1 MQTSVKGSAL
11 NPYHRIQAAKELSK
25 SDGTTHI
32 KDQWVK
38 KLLGMLK
45 LREQFTKEYKDQG
58 GSVFEEKFPFFA
70 NLLNA
75 YEDDRNGGDRD
86 LLEASLLCTVDY
98 KAIADALNNPKF
110 TPAFLAVYS
119 ALFFDIASAIGNPS
133 MEFQLF
139 IKPMLNANTDK
150 LAIGHIW
157 KLLALKG
164 GLPLFI
170 RKGVGTAP
178 IRAEDIEHLLQ
189 LAGFRHCSNLLQY
202 VSMGSAFFKDN
213 PTAAVALTS
222 LADFDSIR
230 SSSRRPD
237 FLATISD
244 VSKNNFS
251 SVLSGEL
258 KLISAPAETIKKL
271 IDIDGTFS
279 PDAPGGVEYMKH
291 LTFISE
297 DTDNED
303 N

>member
-1 MQTSVKGSAL
+1 MKVSVKGSTI
-11 NPYHRIQAAKELSK
+11 NPYHRIQSAKELAK
-25 SDGTTHI
+25 SGGGYLI
-32 KDQWVK
+32 KDQWTK
-38 KLLGMLK
+38 KLVNMLS
-45 LREQFTKEYKDQG
+45 LRENFTKEYKEDARRQ
-58 GSVFEEKFPFFA
+58 FEDKFPLLA

-86 LLEASLLCTVDY
+86 LLEAALLCTIDY
-98 KAIADALNNPKF
+98 KAIAEALDDPRF
-110 TPAFLAVYS
+110 TPAFLALYS
-119 ALFFDIASAIGNPS
+119 TLFFDISSVIGNS
-133 MEFQLF
+133 AMEFQMF
-139 IKPMLNANTDK
+139 IKPMLGANTDK
-150 LAIGHIW
+150 LAVGHIW

-178 IRAEDIEHLLQ
+178 IKAEDIEHLLQ

-202 VSMGSAFFKDN
+202 VSMGSSFFKDN
-213 PTAAVALTS
+213 PAAAVALTS

-237 FLATISD
+237 FMATISD
-244 VSKNNFS
+244 VSKNSFN

-258 KLISAPAETIKKL
+258 RLISAPAETVKKL
-271 IDIDGTFS
+271 VEIDGTFR
-279 PDAPGGVEYMKH
+279 PDAPDGVEYMRH

-297 DTDNED
+297 DTNNED